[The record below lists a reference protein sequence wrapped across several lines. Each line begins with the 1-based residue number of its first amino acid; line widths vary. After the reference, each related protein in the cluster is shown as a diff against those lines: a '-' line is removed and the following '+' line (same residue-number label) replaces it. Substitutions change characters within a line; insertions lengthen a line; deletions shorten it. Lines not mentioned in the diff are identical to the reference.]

1 MEIGLGK
8 ETSVQFEN
16 KTRNDTKF
24 FPVDIS
30 FVNLF

>member
-8 ETSVQFEN
+8 ETVQFEN

-24 FPVDIS
+24 LPVDIS